1 MNTPFVAVVFPGV
14 ATPAEAGAIAQ
25 RILDNAQRT
34 LPEPARA
41 ARSDKSRLV
50 FLMAGPIHQVREV
63 LDEACP
69 SQAEW
74 LLVQAGPASETRGLT
89 HDGTWLT
96 RHTARS

>member
-14 ATPAEAGAIAQ
+14 ASAAEAGAIAQ

-34 LPEPARA
+34 LPEPAKAVRG
-41 ARSDKSRLV
+41 DKGRMC
-50 FLMAGPIHQVREV
+50 FLMAGPAHLVREV
-63 LDEACP
+63 LAEACP

-89 HDGTWLT
+89 HDGTWLV